1 MKISLFGKE
10 IFNATRFGE
19 PAKTGDNGKPKRF
32 TSEINQ
38 YQTLYRTRQDI
49 KTWRDSLTAAESYI
63 NPSRWQYYRLLKDIV
78 LDAHLSAVVMQRKN
92 TLLCKE
98 YYLYNMDGT
107 INEEKSK
114 LISRE
119 WFKKILSFALDAK
132 YYGFSLV
139 DLGEY
144 KNNDFPNMM
153 LIPREYVKPEL
164 GIVVKNSA
172 ETQGVKIDDPAFYKW
187 NLYFCP
193 DAYDLGIFMKAA
205 PLVLWKKNAM
215 AFWSEH
221 TEKFAQPMRVGKTD
235 TNDNTQ
241 LKNMENAMRNMGSS
255 FWAVLD
261 KEDDFQLVTTNTSN
275 ANEIYE
281 NLINVIN
288 SELSKLIVGQTGT
301 TDEKSFTGS
310 ANVHAGVLND
320 IITSD
325 ERYLCDVVNGYVLK
339 VLSMQGF
346 DFTDVEFK
354 FNFKKE
360 LSLEEKAKTDASFM
374 PYVKFEK
381 EYLEETYGIKLE
393 ESDESDSEEVES
405 EKKSVTNL
413 NDITNRFKCESV
425 SELYNTSCTICGGTD
440 IVNEYEGMSSEDEEK
455 FIQQIFT
462 GEITMRLLPA
472 WLYEKTAKTLFDN
485 VLSGMGYSSY
495 EIALGGSDALLV
507 QELRTNIYAFSA
519 AKTYQNTKDAIE
531 KLQQMSEALAT
542 EPVSFTAF
550 EKEAKKIFQA
560 YNRNY
565 LKTEYVT
572 SKLQAR
578 SAVQWRQIQDQKYT
592 LKYLE
597 YNTVGDDR
605 VRPEHKALD
614 GIIRPVDDNF
624 WNNYMPPNGWRCR
637 CDVLQHDDV
646 PGITSLK
653 GFKQPQDVPD
663 LFLMNAGKDGYVFS
677 PEHPYFEVAPKDK
690 AFALSNFG
698 LSMPQ

>member
-38 YQTLYRTRQDI
+38 YHTLYRTRQDI

-144 KNNDFPNMM
+144 KNGDFPNMM

-164 GIVVKNSA
+164 GIVVKSTADIN
-172 ETQGVKIDDPAFYKW
+172 GIKIDDPAFYKW

-381 EYLEETYGIKLE
+381 EYLEQTYGIVLE
-393 ESDESDSEEVES
+393 DDDMDESMEEDS

-413 NDITNRFKCESV
+413 NDITNRFKCDQIN
-425 SELYNTSCTICGGTD
+425 ELYTSRCEVCATNEIDENILSLFSEEDKKRFYDGIESGIYTRESLPLWMYETIAMALFLEFCKSWGYNTI
-440 IVNEYEGMSSEDEEK
+440 DEALFSK
-455 FIQQIFT
+455 D
-462 GEITMRLLPA
+462 RLLIQEYQRNIYIFA
-472 WLYEKTAKTLFDN
+472 AAKVFNLVDE
-485 VLSGMGYSSY
+485 VLSNM
-495 EIALGGSDALLV
+495 I
-507 QELRTNIYAFSA
+507 
-519 AKTYQNTKDAIE
+519 TKE
-531 KLQQMSEALAT
+531 NVYK
-542 EPVSFTAF
+542 SFNL
-550 EKEAKKIFQA
+550 
-560 YNRNY
+560 YNEDY
-565 LKTEYVT
+565 LNAEYVT
-572 SKLQAR
+572 TGLLGA
-578 SAVQWRQIQDQKYT
+578 SAFKWIFDYELNKDSY
-592 LKYLE
+592 KNLE
-597 YNTVGDDR
+597 YVTMRDNR
-605 VRPEHKALD
+605 VRPSHRTLD
-614 GIIRPVDDNF
+614 GIVKPVDSSF
-624 WNNYMPPNGWRCR
+624 WNVYYPPNGWYCR
-637 CDVLQHDDV
+637 CKVVVTKKKDVTDTRDFKNPDDVLDY
-646 PGITSLK
+646 
-653 GFKQPQDVPD
+653 F
-663 LFLMNAGKDGYVFS
+663 LFNPGKDKVIFNS
-677 PEHPYFEVAPKDK
+677 DHPYFDIGQYKD
-690 AFALSNFG
+690 LGLNNFG
-698 LSMPQ
+698 LPIPF